1 MCERKI
7 RMEQRRAII
16 ITGASRG
23 LGFEL
28 LDLLIAADARPI
40 ALGRRL
46 DPRHHA
52 AVANNACIFVAA
64 DFSVLPGLDQIDLA
78 SALPRTVDEIVL
90 ISNAGVVEPIGTLGV
105 ITPPSLVTAFAVN
118 ALAPAILARKLLA
131 TADAHSTRLR
141 ILNISTGAAHRPL
154 PGLAAYCASKA
165 AAAMIF
171 DCLAEERPDVA
182 VEHIDPGVL
191 DTDMQS
197 MLRSADD
204 PALPV
209 RQMFVSFET
218 EGKLRHPRDVAREI
232 LTRASIL

>member
-7 RMEQRRAII
+7 RMDQQRAII
-16 ITGASRG
+16 ITGVSRG

-46 DPRHHA
+46 DPRHEV
-52 AVANNACIFVAA
+52 AVAKNACIFVAA
-64 DFSVLPGLDQIDLA
+64 DFSVLSSVDQIDLA
-78 SALPRTVDEIVL
+78 NALPQAADEIVL
-90 ISNAGVVEPIGTLGV
+90 ISNAGVVEPIGTLGS
-105 ITPPSLVTAFAVN
+105 INAASLVATFAVN

-131 TADAHSTRLR
+131 TADARRTRLR

-182 VEHIDPGVL
+182 IEHIDPGVF
-191 DTDMQS
+191 DTDMQR
-197 MLRSADD
+197 MLRSTDD
-204 PALPV
+204 LALPV

-218 EGKLRHPRDVAREI
+218 EGKLRHPGDVAREI
-232 LTRASIL
+232 LTRARLL

>member
-1 MCERKI
+1 MCERKA
-7 RMEQRRAII
+7 RMDQQRAII

-28 LDLLIAADARPI
+28 LDLLVAADARPI

-46 DPRHHA
+46 DPRHA
-52 AVANNACIFVAA
+52 AASARNACVFVAA
-64 DFSVLPGLDQIDLA
+64 DLSALGSLDQIDLA
-78 SALPRTVDEIVL
+78 GALPQTTDEIVL
-90 ISNAGVVEPIGTLGV
+90 ISNAGSVEPIGTLGV
-105 ITPPSLVTAFAVN
+105 INSASLAAAFAVN

-131 TADAHSTRLR
+131 AADSRRTRLR
-141 ILNISTGAAHRPL
+141 ILNISTGAARRPL

-165 AAAMIF
+165 AAIMMF
-171 DCLAEERPDVA
+171 DCLATERSDVA

-204 PALPV
+204 QALPV
-209 RQMFVSFET
+209 RQMFASFET
-218 EGKLRHPRDVAREI
+218 EAKLKPPRDVARDI
-232 LTRASIL
+232 LTRAGLL

>member
-1 MCERKI
+1 
-7 RMEQRRAII
+7 MEQQRAII

-46 DPRHHA
+46 HPGHET
-52 AVANNACIFVAA
+52 AVAKNACIFVAA
-64 DFSVLPGLDQIDLA
+64 DFSALPSLDQIDLA
-78 SALPRTVDEIVL
+78 SALPQTADEIVL

-105 ITPPSLVTAFAVN
+105 VDAASLAAAFAVN

-131 TADAHSTRLR
+131 TADVLGARLR
-141 ILNISTGAAHRPL
+141 ILNISTGAARRPL
-154 PGLAAYCASKA
+154 PGLAAYCASKG
-165 AAAMIF
+165 AAMMIL
-171 DCLAEERPDVA
+171 DCLAEERSDVA
-182 VEHIDPGVL
+182 IEHIDPGVL

-197 MLRSADD
+197 VLRGADD
-204 PALPV
+204 LALPE
-209 RQMFVSFET
+209 RQTFLKFET

-232 LTRASIL
+232 LTQAGLL

>member
-1 MCERKI
+1 
-7 RMEQRRAII
+7 MEQQRAII
-16 ITGASRG
+16 VTGASRG

-28 LDLLIAADARPI
+28 LDLLVAAEARPI

-46 DPRHHA
+46 DPRHEA
-52 AVANNACIFVAA
+52 AVARNACIFVAA

-78 SALPRTVDEIVL
+78 SALPQTADEIVL

-105 ITPPSLVTAFAVN
+105 INAASLVTAFAVN

-131 TADAHSTRLR
+131 AADAHRTRLR

-165 AAAMIF
+165 AARMIL

-182 VEHIDPGVL
+182 IEHIDPGVL

-209 RQMFVSFET
+209 RQMFVGFET

-232 LTRASIL
+232 LARAGLL